1 MCLNRGFMREPRSVN
16 GEKTV
21 YNIIRC
27 KKCGVTTK
35 VRCNFC
41 VWDGTISNLPLYALD
56 QMETVAE
63 A

>member
-1 MCLNRGFMREPRSVN
+1 MREPRSVN

-56 QMETVAE
+56 QMEAVAE